1 MKLEK
6 KIDGEQVLVA
16 MLGINDENLRFLKKQ
31 FPKAKINV
39 RGDSFYLDGE
49 EKTLTKISSL
59 IDKLLMMATNK
70 KIISPEDILIHSS
83 IEINQKDLLNNNKF
97 EMKYDNG
104 VVVRVK
110 NLNQYKY
117 LESLNESTI
126 TFGIG
131 PAGTG
136 KTFLAVGYAVKLLT
150 DMHVKKIVLTRPAV
164 EAGEKLGYLPGDLS
178 QKIDPYLVPL
188 FDALEYFIGSERVST
203 FIEKRSIEIVPL
215 GYMRG
220 RTLSNACILLDEAQ
234 NSTMTQIKMFLTRL
248 GENSNMVITGD
259 ETQIDLSNELIS
271 GLNRTRT
278 ALSKIEKINVVEFDN
293 SDIIRNPLVA
303 EILEALP
310 KNK

>member
-6 KIDGEQVLVA
+6 KIKGEQSLVA

-31 FPKAKINV
+31 FPKTKINV
-39 RGDSFYLDGE
+39 RGDAFYLDGDE
-49 EKTLTKISSL
+49 QTLNKISSL
-59 IDKLLMMATNK
+59 IDKLLLMATNN
-70 KIISPEDILIHSS
+70 KIISPEDIQIHSS
-83 IEINQKDLLNNNKF
+83 IEINQKDMLNNNNF
-97 EMKYDNG
+97 EMRYDNG

-110 NLNQYKY
+110 SLNQYKY

-126 TFGIG
+126 TFGVG

-136 KTFLAVGYAVKLLT
+136 KTFLAVAYAVKLLT
-150 DMHVKKIVLTRPAV
+150 EMHVKKIVLTRPAV

-188 FDALEYFIGSERVST
+188 FDALEYFLGNEKVGT

-215 GYMRG
+215 AYMRG
-220 RTLSNACILLDEAQ
+220 RTLSNACILFDEAQ

-248 GENSNMVITGD
+248 GENSKMVITGD
-259 ETQIDLSNELIS
+259 ETQIDLSNKLVS
-271 GLNRTRT
+271 GLNRART

-310 KNK
+310 KNT

>member
-6 KIDGEQVLVA
+6 KIKGEQSLVA

-31 FPKAKINV
+31 FPKTKINV
-39 RGDSFYLDGE
+39 RGDAFYLDGDE
-49 EKTLTKISSL
+49 QTLNKISSL
-59 IDKLLMMATNK
+59 IDKLLLMATNN
-70 KIISPEDILIHSS
+70 KIISPEDIQIHSS
-83 IEINQKDLLNNNKF
+83 IEINQKDMLNNNKL
-97 EMKYDNG
+97 EMRYDNG

-126 TFGIG
+126 TFGVG

-136 KTFLAVGYAVKLLT
+136 KTFLAVAYAVKLLT
-150 DMHVKKIVLTRPAV
+150 EMHVKRIVLTRPAV

-178 QKIDPYLVPL
+178 QKIEPYLVPL
-188 FDALEYFIGSERVST
+188 FDALEYFLGNEKVST

-215 GYMRG
+215 AYMRG
-220 RTLSNACILLDEAQ
+220 RTLSNACILFDEAQ

-248 GENSNMVITGD
+248 GENSKMVITGD
-259 ETQIDLSNELIS
+259 ETQIDLSNKLVS
-271 GLNRTRT
+271 GLNRART

-310 KNK
+310 KNT

>member
-6 KIDGEQVLVA
+6 KIKGEQSLVA

-31 FPKAKINV
+31 FPKTKINV
-39 RGDSFYLDGE
+39 RGDAFYLDGDE
-49 EKTLTKISSL
+49 QTLNKISSL
-59 IDKLLMMATNK
+59 IDKLLLMATNN
-70 KIISPEDILIHSS
+70 KIISPEDIQIHSS
-83 IEINQKDLLNNNKF
+83 IEINQKDMLNNNNF
-97 EMKYDNG
+97 EMRYDNG

-110 NLNQYKY
+110 SLNQYKY

-126 TFGIG
+126 TFGVG

-136 KTFLAVGYAVKLLT
+136 KTFLAVAYAVKLLT
-150 DMHVKKIVLTRPAV
+150 EMHVKKIVLTRPAV

-188 FDALEYFIGSERVST
+188 FDALEYFLGNEKVST

-215 GYMRG
+215 AYMRG
-220 RTLSNACILLDEAQ
+220 RTLSNACILFDEAQ

-248 GENSNMVITGD
+248 GENSKMVITGD
-259 ETQIDLSNELIS
+259 ETQIDLSNKLVS
-271 GLNRTRT
+271 GLNRART

-310 KNK
+310 KNT

>member
-6 KIDGEQVLVA
+6 KIKGEQSLVA

-31 FPKAKINV
+31 FPKTKINV
-39 RGDSFYLDGE
+39 RGDAFYLDGDE
-49 EKTLTKISSL
+49 QTLNKISSL
-59 IDKLLMMATNK
+59 IDKLLLMATNN
-70 KIISPEDILIHSS
+70 KIISPEDIQIHSS
-83 IEINQKDLLNNNKF
+83 IEINQKDMLNNNKL
-97 EMKYDNG
+97 EMRYDNG

-126 TFGIG
+126 TFGVG

-136 KTFLAVGYAVKLLT
+136 KTFLAVAYAVKLLT
-150 DMHVKKIVLTRPAV
+150 EMHVKKIVLTRPAV

-188 FDALEYFIGSERVST
+188 FDALEYFLGNEKVST

-215 GYMRG
+215 AYMRG
-220 RTLSNACILLDEAQ
+220 RTLSNACILFDEAQ

-248 GENSNMVITGD
+248 GENSKMVITGD
-259 ETQIDLSNELIS
+259 ETQIDLSNKLVS
-271 GLNRTRT
+271 GLNRART

-310 KNK
+310 KNT

>member
-6 KIDGEQVLVA
+6 KIKGEQSLVA

-31 FPKAKINV
+31 FPKTKINV
-39 RGDSFYLDGE
+39 RGDAFYLDGDE
-49 EKTLTKISSL
+49 QTLNKISSL
-59 IDKLLMMATNK
+59 IDKLLLMATNN
-70 KIISPEDILIHSS
+70 KIISPEDIQIHSS
-83 IEINQKDLLNNNKF
+83 IEINQKDMLNNNKF
-97 EMKYDNG
+97 EMRYDNG
-104 VVVRVK
+104 VVVKVK

-117 LESLNESTI
+117 LESLNKSTI
-126 TFGIG
+126 TFGVG

-136 KTFLAVGYAVKLLT
+136 KTFLAVAYAVKLLT
-150 DMHVKKIVLTRPAV
+150 EMHVKKIVLTRPAV

-178 QKIDPYLVPL
+178 QKIEPYLVPL
-188 FDALEYFIGSERVST
+188 FDALEYFLGNEKVST

-215 GYMRG
+215 AYMRG
-220 RTLSNACILLDEAQ
+220 RTLSNACILFDEAQ

-248 GENSNMVITGD
+248 GENSKMVITGD
-259 ETQIDLSNELIS
+259 ETQIDLSNKLVS
-271 GLNRTRT
+271 GLNRART

-310 KNK
+310 KNT

>member
-6 KIDGEQVLVA
+6 KIKGEQSLVA
-16 MLGINDENLRFLKKQ
+16 ILGINDENLRFLKKQ
-31 FPKAKINV
+31 FPKTKINV
-39 RGDSFYLDGE
+39 RGDAFYLDGDE
-49 EKTLTKISSL
+49 QTLNKISSL
-59 IDKLLMMATNK
+59 IDKLLLMATNN
-70 KIISPEDILIHSS
+70 KIISPEDIQIHSS
-83 IEINQKDLLNNNKF
+83 IEINQKDMLNNNNF
-97 EMKYDNG
+97 EMRYDNG

-126 TFGIG
+126 TFGVG

-136 KTFLAVGYAVKLLT
+136 KTFLAVAYAVKLLT
-150 DMHVKKIVLTRPAV
+150 EMHVKKIVLTRPAV

-188 FDALEYFIGSERVST
+188 FDALEYFLGNEKVST

-215 GYMRG
+215 AYMRG
-220 RTLSNACILLDEAQ
+220 RTLSNACILFDEAQ

-248 GENSNMVITGD
+248 GENSKMVITGD
-259 ETQIDLSNELIS
+259 ETQIDLSNKLVS
-271 GLNRTRT
+271 GLNRART

-310 KNK
+310 KNT